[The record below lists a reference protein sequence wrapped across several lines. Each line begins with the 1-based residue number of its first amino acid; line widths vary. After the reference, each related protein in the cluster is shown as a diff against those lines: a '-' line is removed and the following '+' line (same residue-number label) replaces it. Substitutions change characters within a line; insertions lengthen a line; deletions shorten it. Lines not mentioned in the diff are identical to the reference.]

1 MALPS
6 SIPNLEVKHII
17 ADNTAGFPGGNVG
30 RCQLFR
36 IFMKLYLSLTLLGYG
51 EAFFYG
57 CRIFMRCVCKLIV
70 VVFLVVYIGLS

>member
-51 EAFFYG
+51 EAFFYS
-57 CRIFMRCVCKLIV
+57 CIFYEVWFI
-70 VVFLVVYIGLS
+70 

>member
-57 CRIFMRCVCKLIV
+57 LILYKVCL
-70 VVFLVVYIGLS
+70 

>member
-57 CRIFMRCVCKLIV
+57 CRIFMRCDCKLIV
-70 VVFLVVYIGLS
+70 VVYLVI

>member
-57 CRIFMRCVCKLIV
+57 CRIFMRYVCKLIV
-70 VVFLVVYIGLS
+70 VVYLVI

>member
-57 CRIFMRCVCKLIV
+57 YRSFMRCGFYKITNQNYVGTFI
-70 VVFLVVYIGLS
+70 

>member
-57 CRIFMRCVCKLIV
+57 YRSFMRCVCKLIV
-70 VVFLVVYIGLS
+70 VVYLVI

>member
-57 CRIFMRCVCKLIV
+57 CRIFMRCG
-70 VVFLVVYIGLS
+70 FLL

>member
-70 VVFLVVYIGLS
+70 VVYLVIECM

>member
-57 CRIFMRCVCKLIV
+57 CRIFMRYVCKLTV
-70 VVFLVVYIGLS
+70 VVYLVI